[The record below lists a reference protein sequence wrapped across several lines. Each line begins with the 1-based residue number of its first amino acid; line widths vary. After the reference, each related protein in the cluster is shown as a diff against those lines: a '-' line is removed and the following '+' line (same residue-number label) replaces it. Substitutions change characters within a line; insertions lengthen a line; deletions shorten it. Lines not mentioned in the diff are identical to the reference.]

1 VRRGEKEVLRA
12 GLVNYVQRKLQRDL
26 ATLADLRQ
34 SMHDLRRKKPSRD
47 WQYAYADWHTFHG
60 LASTQVLVIRRRRLQ
75 LEAAKL
81 WDIMRTNNLIVSA
94 APKHGGLMRYEQR
107 PRATELA
114 GRVTEMLDDLA
125 SFNPNAEMDPTSV
138 DACIARMKRDEARIA
153 DLPDPEQCP
162 LEELEDDMLE
172 AIATMQGGNELARS
186 EAREARRILDQRH
199 THPLGL

>member
-1 VRRGEKEVLRA
+1 MRRGEKEVLRA

-34 SMHDLRRKKPSRD
+34 SMHDLRTKKPSRN

-60 LASTQVLVIRRRRLQ
+60 LASTQVLVIRRRRIQ

-94 APKHGGLMRYEQR
+94 APKHGGLMRYEKLR
-107 PRATELA
+107 EIVEDP
-114 GRVTEMLDDLA
+114 A
-125 SFNPNAEMDPTSV
+125 SEE
-138 DACIARMKRDEARIA
+138 ACIARMKRDEERFA
-153 DLPDPEQCP
+153 DLPDPEVCP

-172 AIATMQGGNELARS
+172 AIANMKGGNELAHS

-199 THPLGL
+199 THPIGL